1 MAYTIEFTGNIDNDS
16 LQIGDYVYSI
26 TPFQLGDFNQSI
38 NTSNNQEQPP
48 ILLGIVTD
56 ITNNSITIDDTNGNP
71 TPPSQNDFIMFSK
84 DSSINLS
91 GLIGYYAQATFVNTS
106 NEKAELYSVGSE
118 VTASSK

>member
-38 NTSNNQEQPP
+38 NTSNNQEQQP
-48 ILLGIVTD
+48 ILLGIVT
-56 ITNNSITIDDTNGNP
+56 
-71 TPPSQNDFIMFSK
+71 

-106 NEKAELYSVGSE
+106 KGKAELYSVGSE